1 MQVRIEKQDYEGR
14 GVTHMD
20 GKVVFVP
27 RMLPEEVGNI
37 HIEKEE
43 KNYSIGKLDTLLEK
57 SDMRIPS
64 FCPYAKVCGG
74 CVYDFVSSTNS
85 LFLKKEMVKDLMH
98 QKGISLEEFSI
109 VPSRPVLGYR
119 NKGVFHVEDGHFGF
133 YEEESHHL
141 IEIRKCE
148 LMHPKINEVLLCFQD
163 FSFLNGTFT
172 VRVSEKGEI
181 LLSIE
186 TEDQIKIKE
195 NFVKKFPIK
204 GILLNHKC
212 VYGEPY
218 FLEEQDDIKYLVH
231 ADAFFQV
238 NPYIAKKIK
247 EEVLNHVNKDD
258 IVFDLYCG
266 CGFFTFP
273 IARIAKKVYGVEIS
287 PASIL
292 NAEKM
297 KNENHGENISF
308 HVGKVE
314 KILPNINEDSSFILV
329 DPPRSG
335 LDIAAI
341 EYFLQKRIPKIIY
354 ISCNP
359 MTLARDLQKL
369 TSHYQISFFQ
379 CFDMFPF
386 TKHVECMCV
395 LNKNSI

>member
-1 MQVRIEKQDYEGR
+1 MQVKIEKQDYEGR
-14 GVTHMD
+14 GVTHID

-27 RMLPEEVGNI
+27 RMLPEEVGEI

-43 KNYSIGKLDTLLEK
+43 KNYAIGKVDAILEK
-57 SDMRIPS
+57 SDIRIPS

-74 CVYDFVSSTNS
+74 CVYDFVSSANS
-85 LFLKKEMVKDLMH
+85 LLLKKEMIKDLMR
-98 QKGISLEEFSI
+98 QKGIPVEDFSI
-109 VPSRPVLGYR
+109 TPSRPVLGYR
-119 NKGVFHVEDGHFGF
+119 NKGVFHVENGHFGF

-141 IEIRKCE
+141 IEIQKCE
-148 LMHPKINEVLLCFQD
+148 LMHPKINEVLACFQE
-163 FSFLNGTFT
+163 FAFLNGTFT
-172 VRVSEKGEI
+172 VRVSEKEEI

-186 TEDQIKIKE
+186 TEEQIKIKE
-195 NFVKKFPIK
+195 DFVKKFPMK

-218 FLEEQDDIKYLVH
+218 FLEEQDNIKYMVH

-247 EEVLNHVNKDD
+247 EEVLKEVNPND

-273 IARIAKKVYGVEIS
+273 IARIARKVYGVEVS

-297 KNENHGENISF
+297 KNENHGETISF

-314 KILPNINEDSSFILV
+314 KILPNISEDCSFVLV
-329 DPPRSG
+329 DPPRNG
-335 LDIAAI
+335 LDKTVI
-341 EYFLQKRIPKIIY
+341 EFLLKKRIPKIIY

-359 MTLARDLQKL
+359 KTLARDLQKL
-369 TSHYQISFFQ
+369 MSQYQIKSFQ

-386 TKHVECMCV
+386 TKHVECFCV
-395 LNKNSI
+395 LNLNI

>member
-1 MQVRIEKQDYEGR
+1 MQVKIEKQDYEGR
-14 GVTHMD
+14 GVTHID
-20 GKVVFVP
+20 GKVVFVS
-27 RMLPEEVGNI
+27 RMLPEEVGEI

-64 FCPYAKVCGG
+64 FCPYAIVCGG
-74 CVYDFVSSTNS
+74 CVYDFVSSASS
-85 LFLKKEMVKDLMH
+85 LLLKKEMIKDLIR
-98 QKGISLEEFSI
+98 QKEIPI
-109 VPSRPVLGYR
+109 
-119 NKGVFHVEDGHFGF
+119 EDFA
-133 YEEESHHL
+133 
-141 IEIRKCE
+141 
-148 LMHPKINEVLLCFQD
+148 
-163 FSFLNGTFT
+163 FLKGTFT

-186 TEDQIKIKE
+186 TKEQLKIKE
-195 NFVKKFPIK
+195 NFVKKLPIK

-212 VYGEPY
+212 VYGESY
-218 FLEEQDDIKYLVH
+218 FLEEQEDIKYLVH

-238 NPYIAKKIK
+238 NPYIARKMK
-247 EEVLNHVNKDD
+247 EEVLKEVHKED

-273 IARIAKKVYGVEIS
+273 IAKVARKVYGVEVS

-297 KNENHGENISF
+297 KNENHGENIYF

-314 KILPNINEDSSFILV
+314 KVLPNIHENCSLVLV

-335 LDIAAI
+335 LDKTVI
-341 EYFLQKRIPKIIY
+341 EFLLQKKIPRIIY

-359 MTLARDLQKL
+359 KTLARDLQKL
-369 TSHYQISFFQ
+369 TIQYQIRSFQ

-386 TKHVECMCV
+386 TKHVECLCV
-395 LNKNSI
+395 LNRQ